1 MALAS
6 VDWVIPFGAI
16 EEDDTPANLIKA
28 LNPDI
33 LVKGGDYKVEDIAGA
48 DRVLANGGQVEVLE
62 FVNDCS
68 TSNVIKKIKTS

>member
-1 MALAS
+1 LAS

-16 EEDDTPANLIKA
+16 EEDDTPANLIKHI
-28 LNPDI
+28 NPDI

-48 DRVLANGGQVEVLE
+48 GTVLANGGQVEILE